1 MRNLLWA
8 TGYSLLDL
16 LKYYS
21 FFIIVF
27 NFPIYKKKITIP
39 ILLAFSMLCSFVCFL
54 VCGENGLFGVLPNLC
69 AFLIVAVIEKG
80 KRLKGFLCVVV
91 TWIVMDSLSGLVKM
105 SFYAL
110 FGEKRYLSGMLIGR
124 PLWDKL
130 LVLAIPLIYHFIV
143 NVLAEKRIDYSLSVS
158 QFGVI
163 FLGFL
168 GELVIFYALGNMLR
182 KCEYDQESYV
192 ITIIASIALLFLF
205 IVVMVWQSFVVNR
218 NNKMKQDEIKY
229 QYMLKAQADYF
240 DGLKKNE
247 EKVRIFRHDVRA
259 HITVLQ
265 KHLDEG
271 NLEKLREY
279 LTCIQKQVDTDESKK
294 YTCNMAVDAVI
305 NDQVKAMNK
314 KNIKFQYDGC
324 PKIRED
330 ISDYDLCTIFYNIL
344 KNAVEGCEKIETDKR
359 SIDVEVSNSGE
370 QLLIKAENDTILKD
384 KSIDGNLVTTKK
396 DIKNHGFGIKSVSA
410 VVKKYNGLY
419 SNKIENGKFIA
430 FIAL

>member
-1 MRNLLWA
+1 MKNLLWA

-39 ILLAFSMLCSFVCFL
+39 VLLLFSVLCSLACFL
-54 VCGENGLFGVLPNLC
+54 VCGDEQIFGGIPNYC
-69 AFLIVAVIEKG
+69 AFFIVVVIEKG
-80 KRLKGFLCVVV
+80 KRLKGFLCMAV
-91 TWIVMDSLSGLVKM
+91 TWIVMDSLSGLVRVA
-105 SFYAL
+105 FYAL
-110 FGEKRYLSGMLIGR
+110 LGEERYLRGALVGR
-124 PLWDKL
+124 PLWDKA
-130 LVLAIPLIYHFIV
+130 LVLMIPLIYYFIV
-143 NVLAEKRIDYSLSVS
+143 NIFVKKKIDYSLSFF
-158 QFGVI
+158 Q
-163 FLGFL
+163 LGIVFSSFL
-168 GELVIFYALGNMLR
+168 GELFIIYALGKVLR
-182 KCEYDQESYV
+182 KRAFDQEAYI
-192 ITIIASIALLFLF
+192 ITAFATTALLLLF
-205 IVVMVWQSFVVNR
+205 IIVMVWQSFVVKK
-218 NNKMKQDEIKY
+218 NNEMKQDEIKY

-240 DGLKKNE
+240 EGLKKNE

-259 HITVLQ
+259 HITAIQ

-271 NLEKLREY
+271 NVEKLREY
-279 LTCIQKQVDTDESKK
+279 LACIQKQVDTDESKK
-294 YTCNMAVDAVI
+294 YTCNIAVDAVI

-344 KNAVEGCEKIETDKR
+344 KNAVEGCEKIEDDEKCI
-359 SIDVEVSNSGE
+359 SVNVLNNGE
-370 QLLIKAENDTILKD
+370 QLVVKIENDTILKD
-384 KSIDGNLVTTKK
+384 KTLYEEMFTTKK

>member
-1 MRNLLWA
+1 MKNLLWT

-39 ILLAFSMLCSFVCFL
+39 VLLLFSVLCSLACFL
-54 VCGENGLFGVLPNLC
+54 VCGDEQIFGGIPNYC
-69 AFLIVAVIEKG
+69 AFFIVVVIEKG
-80 KRLKGFLCVVV
+80 KRLKGFLCMAV
-91 TWIVMDSLSGLVKM
+91 TWIVMDSLSGLVRVA
-105 SFYAL
+105 FYAL
-110 FGEKRYLSGMLIGR
+110 LGEERYLRGALVGR
-124 PLWDKL
+124 PLWDKA
-130 LVLAIPLIYHFIV
+130 LVLLIPLIYYFIV
-143 NVLAEKRIDYSLSVS
+143 NIFMKKKIDYSLSFS
-158 QFGVI
+158 Q
-163 FLGFL
+163 LGIVFSSFL
-168 GELVIFYALGNMLR
+168 GELFIIYALGKVLR
-182 KCEYDQESYV
+182 KRAFDQEAYI
-192 ITIIASIALLFLF
+192 ITAFATTALLLLF
-205 IVVMVWQSFVVNR
+205 IIVMVWQSFVVKK
-218 NNKMKQDEIKY
+218 NNEMKQDEIKY

-240 DGLKKNE
+240 EGLKKNE

-279 LTCIQKQVDTDESKK
+279 LACIQKQVDTDESKK
-294 YTCNMAVDAVI
+294 YTCNIAVDAVI
-305 NDQVKAMNK
+305 NDQVKAMSK

-344 KNAVEGCEKIETDKR
+344 KNAIEGCEKIEDDEKCI
-359 SIDVEVSNSGE
+359 SVNVLNNGE
-370 QLLIKAENDTILKD
+370 QLVVKIENDTILKD
-384 KSIDGNLVTTKK
+384 KSIDGNLITTKK

-419 SNKIENGKFIA
+419 SNKIEDGKFIA